1 MTKRFIMTGIGGFLI
16 GVAAMMLTAFS
27 AAPNLMISEDE
38 SLFNFEDTVELIKNT
53 AAEQNWK
60 VPTVHMIHDAV
71 SPYGYEVD
79 RVAVLE
85 LCQPHHAG
93 KILAEDRAKVVTSM
107 MPCRVSVYETADPQ
121 PAVEAHFG
129 QMPSISIDYGVL
141 ERSDR
146 VRLVPCDIGW
156 SDVGS
161 WDAVHDLA
169 EQDDRGNALHGNA
182 LAIDCDNTLLHGN
195 GRLVAAVGV
204 RDLCVVE
211 TADAILKSV
220 IR

>member
-1 MTKRFIMTGIGGFLI
+1 MAVRPTQPKRLKNGEQIMTKRFIMTGIGGFLV

-38 SLFNFEDTVELIKNT
+38 SLFNFEDTVELITQT
-53 AAEQNWK
+53 AIEQDWK

-107 MPCRVSVYETADPQ
+107 MPCRVSVYETSDGRVIVSRMNTSLMAQ
-121 PAVEAHFG
+121 AFGGTVASVMAEAT
-129 QMPSISIDYGVL
+129 Q
-141 ERSDR
+141 EN
-146 VRLVPCDIGW
+146 
-156 SDVGS
+156 
-161 WDAVHDLA
+161 
-169 EQDDRGNALHGNA
+169 E
-182 LAIDCDNTLLHGN
+182 
-195 GRLVAAVGV
+195 
-204 RDLCVVE
+204 
-211 TADAILKSV
+211 AILKSV

>member
-1 MTKRFIMTGIGGFLI
+1 MTTRFILTGIGGFLV

-27 AAPNLMISEDE
+27 AAPKLMVVEND
-38 SLFNFEDTVELIKNT
+38 SLFAFEDTIELIKSA
-53 AAEQNWK
+53 AAEQSWK

-107 MPCRVSVYETADPQ
+107 MPCRVSVYETTDGRVVVSRMNTSLIAQ
-121 PAVEAHFG
+121 AFGGTVASVMAEAT
-129 QMPSISIDYGVL
+129 QENES
-141 ERSDR
+141 
-146 VRLVPCDIGW
+146 
-156 SDVGS
+156 
-161 WDAVHDLA
+161 
-169 EQDDRGNALHGNA
+169 
-182 LAIDCDNTLLHGN
+182 
-195 GRLVAAVGV
+195 
-204 RDLCVVE
+204 
-211 TADAILKSV
+211 ILKSV